1 MRVLWSF
8 VVLPLLG
15 FSLAACS
22 TAQCDPS
29 QGGFFRG
36 VGCASSGTY
45 SQRKDEKQTVIN
57 QETQKQT
64 ALQSDYKK
72 ASDEQ
77 AAVAAQRREAERKY
91 AALQS
96 DLGSMKAKLANS
108 KTQNKALEQKVADLE
123 RKTSML
129 KQDAFTP
136 EAEKAKRLQSLQ
148 AQKDDLEREIDLA
161 LQ

>member
-1 MRVLWSF
+1 MKSKPSSTRKRRSKRRSRVTTKPHRKSRRLS
-8 VVLPLLG
+8 VP
-15 FSLAACS
+15 
-22 TAQCDPS
+22 
-29 QGGFFRG
+29 
-36 VGCASSGTY
+36 
-45 SQRKDEKQTVIN
+45 QRQQAEK
-57 QETQKQT
+57 
-64 ALQSDYKK
+64 
-72 ASDEQ
+72 
-77 AAVAAQRREAERKY
+77 KY

-96 DLGSMKAKLANS
+96 DLNSMKTKLANS